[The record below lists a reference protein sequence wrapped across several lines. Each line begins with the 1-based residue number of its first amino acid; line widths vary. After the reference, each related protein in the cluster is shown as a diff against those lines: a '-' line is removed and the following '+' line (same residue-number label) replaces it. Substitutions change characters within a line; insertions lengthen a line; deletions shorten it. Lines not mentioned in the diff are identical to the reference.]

1 MPVWLLRLSLAVGS
15 SAALALAGAAVA
27 SGDWSLLGHAGS
39 ALLGVA
45 VLALLAR
52 QSPEPA
58 RSDGRRVPR
67 RFASGV
73 SALAALTAALAY
85 DWRLDSLWTPLAL
98 LGVVWL
104 AMLAIALHPRR
115 ARDPQ

>member
-1 MPVWLLRLSLAVGS
+1 MPVWLLRLSLGVGS
-15 SAALALAGAAVA
+15 SAALALAGAAVV
-27 SGDWSLLGHAGS
+27 SGDWSLLCHAGS

-52 QSPEPA
+52 QPPEPA
-58 RSDGRRVPR
+58 RSGGRRVPR
-67 RFASGV
+67 WFASGGCV
-73 SALAALTAALAY
+73 LAALAAALVY
-85 DWRLDSLWTPLAL
+85 DWRLDSVWTPLAL

-115 ARDPQ
+115 SRDSQ